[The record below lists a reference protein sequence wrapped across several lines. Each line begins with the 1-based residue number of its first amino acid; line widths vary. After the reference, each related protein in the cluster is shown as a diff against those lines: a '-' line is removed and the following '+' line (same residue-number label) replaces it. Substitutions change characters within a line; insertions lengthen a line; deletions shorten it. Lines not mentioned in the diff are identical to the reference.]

1 VSAAP
6 GSLRR
11 RTYWALSDAW
21 VVTKYNLIAV
31 PRVPELLVFL
41 TIQPILFVVLFRYV
55 FGGAINTPG
64 LSYVD
69 FLIPGIIVQTVAFG
83 GITTGI
89 GLAEDLQKGVIDRL
103 RSLPMARYA
112 LLAGRTVADIGR
124 NLFSIVLMVLVGFI
138 VGFSFHDTDVA
149 KIVAG
154 VLLLLLFGFA
164 FSWIAALIGLSVP
177 NAEVAQSAGFI
188 WLFPLTFASS
198 AFVPV
203 DSMPD
208 WLQAFA
214 DVNPVT
220 QTVNAV
226 RELWLGAPSG
236 NAILWSIVDRS
247 SNASDSG
254 REPPWPCGAMRRPP
268 RPPTSSNRT
277 SAARPSRRR

>member
-1 VSAAP
+1 MSAAS
-6 GSLRR
+6 GSLRS

-55 FGGAINTPG
+55 FGGAIDTPG
-64 LSYVD
+64 LSYVN

-103 RSLPMARYA
+103 RSLPMARFA
-112 LLAGRTVADIGR
+112 LLAGRTIADIAR
-124 NLFSIVLMVLVGFI
+124 NMFSIVLMVVVGII
-138 VGFSFHDTDVA
+138 VGFSFQDTDVA
-149 KIVAG
+149 KVIGG

-220 QTVNAV
+220 VTVNAV
-226 RELWLGAPSG
+226 RELWLGMPSG
-236 NAILWSIVDRS
+236 NDILWSVLWSLGLIAIFAPLATLRY
-247 SNASDSG
+247 
-254 REPPWPCGAMRRPP
+254 R
-268 RPPTSSNRT
+268 RT
-277 SAARPSRRR
+277 SRA

>member
-1 VSAAP
+1 MSRNRLA
-6 GSLRR
+6 
-11 RTYWALSDAW
+11 WALSDAW
-21 VVTKYNLIAV
+21 VVTKYNLISV
-31 PRVPELLVFL
+31 PRVPEMLVFL

-55 FGGAINTPG
+55 FGGAIETPG
-64 LSYVD
+64 LPYQD

-103 RSLPMARYA
+103 RSLPMARFA

-124 NLFSIVLMVLVGFI
+124 NLFSIGLMVVVGFV
-138 VGFSFHDTDVA
+138 VGFSFHDTTVLE
-149 KIVAG
+149 ILAG
-154 VLLLLLFGFA
+154 VVLMLLFGFA

-214 DVNPVT
+214 DINPVT
-220 QTVNAV
+220 VCVNAV
-226 RELWLGAPSG
+226 RELWLGVPSG
-236 NAILWSIVDRS
+236 DDILWTVVWSLGLVAIFAPLATARY
-247 SNASDSG
+247 
-254 REPPWPCGAMRRPP
+254 R
-268 RPPTSSNRT
+268 RT
-277 SAARPSRRR
+277 SRA

>member
-1 VSAAP
+1 VSAAS
-6 GSLRR
+6 GSLRS

-55 FGGAINTPG
+55 FGGAIDTPG
-64 LSYVD
+64 LSYVN

-103 RSLPMARYA
+103 RSLPMARFA
-112 LLAGRTVADIGR
+112 LLAGRTVADIAR
-124 NLFSIVLMVLVGFI
+124 NMFSIVLMVLVGII
-138 VGFSFHDTDVA
+138 VGFSFQDTDVA
-149 KIVAG
+149 KVVAG

-214 DVNPVT
+214 EVNPVT
-220 QTVNAV
+220 VTVNAV
-226 RELWLGAPSG
+226 RELWLGAPAG
-236 NAILWSIVDRS
+236 NDILWSVLWSLGLIAIFAPLATLRY
-247 SNASDSG
+247 
-254 REPPWPCGAMRRPP
+254 R
-268 RPPTSSNRT
+268 RT
-277 SAARPSRRR
+277 SRA

>member
-1 VSAAP
+1 MSAAS
-6 GSLRR
+6 GSLRS

-55 FGGAINTPG
+55 FGGAIDTPG
-64 LSYVD
+64 LSYVN

-103 RSLPMARYA
+103 RSLPMARFA
-112 LLAGRTVADIGR
+112 LLAGRTVADIAR
-124 NLFSIVLMVLVGFI
+124 NMFSIVLMVVVGII
-138 VGFSFHDTDVA
+138 VGFSFQDTDVA
-149 KIVAG
+149 KVVAG

-198 AFVPV
+198 VFVPV

-220 QTVNAV
+220 VTVNAV
-226 RELWLGAPSG
+226 RELWLGMPSG
-236 NAILWSIVDRS
+236 NDILWSVLWSLGLIAIFAPLATLRY
-247 SNASDSG
+247 
-254 REPPWPCGAMRRPP
+254 R
-268 RPPTSSNRT
+268 RT
-277 SAARPSRRR
+277 SRA

>member
-6 GSLRR
+6 TSLRS

-64 LSYVD
+64 LSYQD

-124 NLFSIVLMVLVGFI
+124 NLFSIVLMVVVGFI

-154 VLLLLLFGFA
+154 VVLLLLFGFA

-214 DVNPVT
+214 NINPVT
-220 QTVNAV
+220 LTVNAV
-226 RELWLGAPSG
+226 RELWLGTPAG
-236 NAILWSIVDRS
+236 NDILWSIAWSV
-247 SNASDSG
+247 G
-254 REPPWPCGAMRRPP
+254 LGAIFAPLATLRYR
-268 RPPTSSNRT
+268 RT
-277 SAARPSRRR
+277 SRA

>member
-1 VSAAP
+1 MSRNR
-6 GSLRR
+6 L
-11 RTYWALSDAW
+11 ALALTDAW
-21 VVTKYNLIAV
+21 VVTKYNLISV
-31 PRVPELLVFL
+31 PRVPEMLVFL

-55 FGGAINTPG
+55 FGGAIKTPG
-64 LSYVD
+64 LPYQD
-69 FLIPGIIVQTVAFG
+69 FLMPGIIVQTVAFG

-103 RSLPMARYA
+103 RSLPMARFA

-124 NLFSIVLMVLVGFI
+124 NLFSIVLMVVVGFV
-138 VGFSFHDTDVA
+138 VGFSFHDTTVLE
-149 KIVAG
+149 ILAG
-154 VLLLLLFGFA
+154 VVLMLLFGFA

-214 DVNPVT
+214 EVNPVT
-220 QTVNAV
+220 VCVNAV
-226 RELWLGAPSG
+226 RELWLGVPSG
-236 NAILWSIVDRS
+236 DDILWTVVWSLGLLAIFAPLATARY
-247 SNASDSG
+247 
-254 REPPWPCGAMRRPP
+254 R
-268 RPPTSSNRT
+268 RT
-277 SAARPSRRR
+277 SRA

>member
-1 VSAAP
+1 VSAAS
-6 GSLRR
+6 GSLRS

-55 FGGAINTPG
+55 FGGAIDTPG
-64 LSYVD
+64 LSYVN

-103 RSLPMARYA
+103 RSLPMARFA
-112 LLAGRTVADIGR
+112 LLAGRTVADIAR
-124 NLFSIVLMVLVGFI
+124 NMFSIVLMVLVGII
-138 VGFSFHDTDVA
+138 VGFSFQDTDVA
-149 KIVAG
+149 KVVAG

-214 DVNPVT
+214 EVNPVT
-220 QTVNAV
+220 VTVNAV
-226 RELWLGAPSG
+226 RELWLGMPSG
-236 NAILWSIVDRS
+236 NDILWSVLWSLGLIAIFAPLATLRY
-247 SNASDSG
+247 
-254 REPPWPCGAMRRPP
+254 R
-268 RPPTSSNRT
+268 RT
-277 SAARPSRRR
+277 SRA

>member
-1 VSAAP
+1 MSRNRLA
-6 GSLRR
+6 
-11 RTYWALSDAW
+11 WALSDAW
-21 VVTKYNLIAV
+21 VVTKYNLISV
-31 PRVPELLVFL
+31 PRVPEMLVFL

-55 FGGAINTPG
+55 FGGAIETPG
-64 LSYVD
+64 LPYQD
-69 FLIPGIIVQTVAFG
+69 FLIPGVIVQTVAFG

-103 RSLPMARYA
+103 RSLPMARFA

-124 NLFSIVLMVLVGFI
+124 NLFSIVLMVVVGFV
-138 VGFSFHDTDVA
+138 VGFSFHDTTVLE
-149 KIVAG
+149 ILVG
-154 VLLLLLFGFA
+154 VVLMLLFGFA

-214 DVNPVT
+214 DINPVT
-220 QTVNAV
+220 VCVNAV
-226 RELWLGAPSG
+226 RELWLGVPAG
-236 NAILWSIVDRS
+236 DDILWTIVWSLGLLAIFAPLATARY
-247 SNASDSG
+247 
-254 REPPWPCGAMRRPP
+254 R
-268 RPPTSSNRT
+268 RT
-277 SAARPSRRR
+277 SRA

>member
-1 VSAAP
+1 MSAAP
-6 GSLRR
+6 ASLRR

-103 RSLPMARYA
+103 RSLPMARFA

-124 NLFSIVLMVLVGFI
+124 NLFSIVLMVVVGFV
-138 VGFSFHDTDVA
+138 VGFSFHDTTVLE
-149 KIVAG
+149 ILAG
-154 VLLLLLFGFA
+154 VVLMLLFGFA

-188 WLFPLTFASS
+188 WLFPLTFAST

-203 DSMPD
+203 DAMPD

-214 DVNPVT
+214 DINPVT
-220 QTVNAV
+220 VCVNAV
-226 RELWLGAPSG
+226 RELWLGVPSG
-236 NAILWSIVDRS
+236 DDILWTVVWSLGLVAIFAPLATARY
-247 SNASDSG
+247 
-254 REPPWPCGAMRRPP
+254 R
-268 RPPTSSNRT
+268 RT
-277 SAARPSRRR
+277 SRA

>member
-1 VSAAP
+1 MSAAP
-6 GSLRR
+6 ASPRSR
-11 RTYWALSDAW
+11 AYWALSDAW

-64 LSYVD
+64 LPYQD

-124 NLFSIVLMVLVGFI
+124 NLFSIVLMVVVGFI

-154 VLLLLLFGFA
+154 MLILLLFGFA
-164 FSWIAALIGLSVP
+164 FSWIAALIGLSAP

-220 QTVNAV
+220 LTVNAV
-226 RELWLGAPSG
+226 RELWLGVPAG
-236 NAILWSIVDRS
+236 NAILWSIVWSLGLVAIFAPLSTLRY
-247 SNASDSG
+247 
-254 REPPWPCGAMRRPP
+254 R
-268 RPPTSSNRT
+268 RT
-277 SAARPSRRR
+277 SRA

>member
-1 VSAAP
+1 MSAAS
-6 GSLRR
+6 GSLRS
-11 RTYWALSDAW
+11 RTYWVLSDAW

-55 FGGAINTPG
+55 FGGAIDTPG
-64 LSYVD
+64 LSYVN

-103 RSLPMARYA
+103 RSLPMARFA
-112 LLAGRTVADIGR
+112 LLAGRTVADIAR
-124 NLFSIVLMVLVGFI
+124 NMFSIVLMVVVGII
-138 VGFSFHDTDVA
+138 VGFSFQDTDVA
-149 KIVAG
+149 KVVAG

-214 DVNPVT
+214 EVNPVT
-220 QTVNAV
+220 VTVNAV
-226 RELWLGAPSG
+226 RELWLGMPSG
-236 NAILWSIVDRS
+236 NDILWSVLWSLGLIAIFAPLATLRY
-247 SNASDSG
+247 
-254 REPPWPCGAMRRPP
+254 R
-268 RPPTSSNRT
+268 RT
-277 SAARPSRRR
+277 SRA

>member
-1 VSAAP
+1 MSAAP
-6 GSLRR
+6 ASLRS

-124 NLFSIVLMVLVGFI
+124 NLFSIVLMVVVGFI

-214 DVNPVT
+214 NVNPVT
-220 QTVNAV
+220 LTVNAV
-226 RELWLGAPSG
+226 RELWLGVPSG
-236 NAILWSIVDRS
+236 NAILWSIVWSVGLVAIFGPLATLRY
-247 SNASDSG
+247 
-254 REPPWPCGAMRRPP
+254 R
-268 RPPTSSNRT
+268 RT
-277 SAARPSRRR
+277 SRA

>member
-1 VSAAP
+1 MSRNRLA
-6 GSLRR
+6 
-11 RTYWALSDAW
+11 WALSDAW
-21 VVTKYNLIAV
+21 VVTKYNLISV
-31 PRVPELLVFL
+31 PRVPEMLVFL

-55 FGGAINTPG
+55 FGGAIETPG
-64 LSYVD
+64 LPYQD

-103 RSLPMARYA
+103 RSLPMARFA

-124 NLFSIVLMVLVGFI
+124 NLFSIVLMVVVGFV
-138 VGFSFHDTDVA
+138 VGFSFHDATVLE
-149 KIVAG
+149 ILAG
-154 VLLLLLFGFA
+154 VVLMLLFGFA

-214 DVNPVT
+214 DINPVT
-220 QTVNAV
+220 VCVNAV
-226 RELWLGAPSG
+226 RELWLGVPSG
-236 NAILWSIVDRS
+236 DDILWTVVWSLGLVAIFAPLATARY
-247 SNASDSG
+247 
-254 REPPWPCGAMRRPP
+254 R
-268 RPPTSSNRT
+268 RT
-277 SAARPSRRR
+277 SRA

>member
-1 VSAAP
+1 MSRNRLA
-6 GSLRR
+6 
-11 RTYWALSDAW
+11 WALTDAW
-21 VVTKYNLIAV
+21 VVTKYNLISV
-31 PRVPELLVFL
+31 PRVPEMLVFL

-55 FGGAINTPG
+55 FGGAIDTPG
-64 LSYVD
+64 LPYQD
-69 FLIPGIIVQTVAFG
+69 FLMPGIIVQTVAFG

-103 RSLPMARYA
+103 RSLPMARFA

-124 NLFSIVLMVLVGFI
+124 NVFSIVLMVVVGFV
-138 VGFSFHDTDVA
+138 VGFSFHDTTVLE
-149 KIVAG
+149 ILAG
-154 VLLLLLFGFA
+154 VLLMLLFGFA

-214 DVNPVT
+214 EVNPVT
-220 QTVNAV
+220 VCVNAV
-226 RELWLGAPSG
+226 RELWLGVPSG
-236 NAILWSIVDRS
+236 DDILWTIVWSLGLLAIFAPLATARY
-247 SNASDSG
+247 
-254 REPPWPCGAMRRPP
+254 R
-268 RPPTSSNRT
+268 RT
-277 SAARPSRRR
+277 SRA

>member
-1 VSAAP
+1 MSRNRLA
-6 GSLRR
+6 
-11 RTYWALSDAW
+11 WALSDAW
-21 VVTKYNLIAV
+21 VVTKYNLISV
-31 PRVPELLVFL
+31 PRVPEMLVFL

-55 FGGAINTPG
+55 FGGAIETPG
-64 LSYVD
+64 LPYQD

-103 RSLPMARYA
+103 RSLPMARFA

-124 NLFSIVLMVLVGFI
+124 NLFSIVLMVVVGFV
-138 VGFSFHDTDVA
+138 VGFSFHDTTVLE
-149 KIVAG
+149 ILAG
-154 VLLLLLFGFA
+154 VVLMLLFGFA

-214 DVNPVT
+214 EVNPVT
-220 QTVNAV
+220 VCVNAV
-226 RELWLGAPSG
+226 RELWLGVAAG
-236 NAILWSIVDRS
+236 DDILWTIAWSLGLLAIFAPLATARY
-247 SNASDSG
+247 
-254 REPPWPCGAMRRPP
+254 R
-268 RPPTSSNRT
+268 RT
-277 SAARPSRRR
+277 SRA

>member
-1 VSAAP
+1 MSAAP

-198 AFVPV
+198 AFAPV
-203 DSMPD
+203 QTMPG
-208 WLQAFA
+208 WLQVFA
-214 DVNPVT
+214 NNQPITHV
-220 QTVNAV
+220 VNAL
-226 RELWLGAPSG
+226 RALALGTPMGDNLWLSVVWLAG
-236 NAILWSIVDRS
+236 IVLVFGPI
-247 SNASDSG
+247 AV
-254 REPPWPCGAMRRPP
+254 
-268 RPPTSSNRT
+268 RT
-277 SAARPSRRR
+277 YQRVS

>member
-1 VSAAP
+1 
-6 GSLRR
+6 
-11 RTYWALSDAW
+11 

-55 FGGAINTPG
+55 FGGAIDTPG
-64 LSYVD
+64 LSYVN

-103 RSLPMARYA
+103 RSLPMARFA
-112 LLAGRTVADIGR
+112 LLAGRTVADIAR
-124 NLFSIVLMVLVGFI
+124 NMFSIVLMVVVGII
-138 VGFSFHDTDVA
+138 VGFSFQDTDVA
-149 KIVAG
+149 KVVAG

-214 DVNPVT
+214 EVNPVT
-220 QTVNAV
+220 VTVNAV
-226 RELWLGAPSG
+226 RELWLGAPAG
-236 NAILWSIVDRS
+236 NDILWSVLWSLGLIAIFAPLATLRY
-247 SNASDSG
+247 
-254 REPPWPCGAMRRPP
+254 R
-268 RPPTSSNRT
+268 RT
-277 SAARPSRRR
+277 SRA

>member
-1 VSAAP
+1 MSAAP
-6 GSLRR
+6 ASRR
-11 RTYWALSDAW
+11 SRAYWALSDAW

-64 LSYVD
+64 LPYQD
-69 FLIPGIIVQTVAFG
+69 FLIPVIIVQTVAFG

-124 NLFSIVLMVLVGFI
+124 NLFSIVLMVVVGFI

-154 VLLLLLFGFA
+154 VLILLLFGFA
-164 FSWIAALIGLSVP
+164 FSWIAALIGLSAP

-220 QTVNAV
+220 LTVNAV
-226 RELWLGAPSG
+226 RELWLGVPAG
-236 NAILWSIVDRS
+236 NAILWSIVWSLGLVAIFAPLSTLRY
-247 SNASDSG
+247 
-254 REPPWPCGAMRRPP
+254 R
-268 RPPTSSNRT
+268 RT
-277 SAARPSRRR
+277 SRA

>member
-1 VSAAP
+1 MSKR
-6 GSLRR
+6 L
-11 RTYWALSDAW
+11 YWALSDAW
-21 VVTKYNLIAV
+21 VITKYNVIAV
-31 PRVPELLVFL
+31 PRVPEMLVFL

-64 LSYVD
+64 LPYVD

-103 RSLPMARYA
+103 RSLPMARFA

-124 NLFSIVLMVLVGFI
+124 NLFSTILMVVVGFI

-154 VLLLLLFGFA
+154 VGILILFGFA

-208 WLQAFA
+208 GLKAFA
-214 DVNPVT
+214 EHQPVT
-220 QTVNAV
+220 YTVNAI
-226 RELWLGAPSG
+226 RELWLGVDAG
-236 NAILWSIVDRS
+236 NAILWSIVWSLGLLAIFAPLATLKYR
-247 SNASDSG
+247 
-254 REPPWPCGAMRRPP
+254 
-268 RPPTSSNRT
+268 RT
-277 SAARPSRRR
+277 SRA

>member
-1 VSAAP
+1 MST
-6 GSLRR
+6 RQ

-41 TIQPILFVVLFRYV
+41 TIQPILFIVLFRYV

-83 GITTGI
+83 GITTGV

-103 RSLPMARYA
+103 RSLPMTRYA
-112 LLAGRTVADIGR
+112 VLAGRTVADIAR
-124 NLFSIVLMVLVGFI
+124 NLFSVVLMVLVGI
-138 VGFSFHDTDVA
+138 VVGFSFHDTDVA
-149 KIVAG
+149 KVVAG
-154 VLLLLLFGFA
+154 VALIVLFGFA

-203 DSMPD
+203 ASMPD

-214 DVNPVT
+214 KVQPVT
-220 QTVNAV
+220 VTVNAL
-226 RELWLGAPSG
+226 RELWLGVASG
-236 NAILWSIVDRS
+236 NDILWSVVWSLGLIAIFAPLATLRY
-247 SNASDSG
+247 
-254 REPPWPCGAMRRPP
+254 R
-268 RPPTSSNRT
+268 RT
-277 SAARPSRRR
+277 SRA

>member
-1 VSAAP
+1 MSRNR
-6 GSLRR
+6 L
-11 RTYWALSDAW
+11 ALALTDAW
-21 VVTKYNLIAV
+21 VVTKYNLISV
-31 PRVPELLVFL
+31 PRVPEMLVFL

-55 FGGAINTPG
+55 FGGAIKTPG
-64 LSYVD
+64 LPYQD
-69 FLIPGIIVQTVAFG
+69 FLMPGIIVQTVAFG

-103 RSLPMARYA
+103 RSLPMARFA

-124 NLFSIVLMVLVGFI
+124 NLFSIVLMLVVGFV
-138 VGFSFHDTDVA
+138 VGFSFHDTTVLE
-149 KIVAG
+149 ILAG
-154 VLLLLLFGFA
+154 VVLMLLFGFA

-214 DVNPVT
+214 EINPVT
-220 QTVNAV
+220 VCVNAV
-226 RELWLGAPSG
+226 RELWLGVPSG
-236 NAILWSIVDRS
+236 NDILWTVVWSLGLLAIFAPLATARY
-247 SNASDSG
+247 
-254 REPPWPCGAMRRPP
+254 R
-268 RPPTSSNRT
+268 RT
-277 SAARPSRRR
+277 SRA

>member
-1 VSAAP
+1 VSAAS
-6 GSLRR
+6 GSLRS

-55 FGGAINTPG
+55 FGGAIDTPG
-64 LSYVD
+64 LSYVN

-103 RSLPMARYA
+103 RSLPMARFA
-112 LLAGRTVADIGR
+112 LLAGRTVADIAR
-124 NLFSIVLMVLVGFI
+124 NMFSIVLMVVVGII
-138 VGFSFHDTDVA
+138 VGFSFQDTDVA
-149 KIVAG
+149 KVVAG

-214 DVNPVT
+214 EVNPVT
-220 QTVNAV
+220 VTVNAV
-226 RELWLGAPSG
+226 RELWLGAPAG
-236 NAILWSIVDRS
+236 NDILWSVLWSLGLIAIFAPLATLRY
-247 SNASDSG
+247 
-254 REPPWPCGAMRRPP
+254 R
-268 RPPTSSNRT
+268 RT
-277 SAARPSRRR
+277 SRA

>member
-1 VSAAP
+1 MSRNR
-6 GSLRR
+6 L
-11 RTYWALSDAW
+11 ALALTDAW
-21 VVTKYNLIAV
+21 VVTKYNLISV
-31 PRVPELLVFL
+31 PRVPEMLVFL

-55 FGGAINTPG
+55 FGGAIKTPG
-64 LSYVD
+64 LPYQD
-69 FLIPGIIVQTVAFG
+69 FLMPGIIVQTVAFG

-103 RSLPMARYA
+103 RSLPMARFA

-124 NLFSIVLMVLVGFI
+124 NLFSIVLMLVVGFV
-138 VGFSFHDTDVA
+138 VGFSFHDTTVLE
-149 KIVAG
+149 ILTG
-154 VLLLLLFGFA
+154 VVLMLLFGFA

-214 DVNPVT
+214 EVNPVT
-220 QTVNAV
+220 VCVNAV
-226 RELWLGAPSG
+226 RELWLGVPSG
-236 NAILWSIVDRS
+236 NDILWTVVWSLGLLAIFAPLATARY
-247 SNASDSG
+247 
-254 REPPWPCGAMRRPP
+254 R
-268 RPPTSSNRT
+268 RT
-277 SAARPSRRR
+277 SRA

>member
-1 VSAAP
+1 VSAA
-6 GSLRR
+6 GTSLRS

-31 PRVPELLVFL
+31 PRVPEMLVFL

-55 FGGAINTPG
+55 FGGAIKTPG

-103 RSLPMARYA
+103 RSLPMARFA
-112 LLAGRTVADIGR
+112 LLAGRTIADIGR
-124 NLFSIVLMVLVGFI
+124 NMFSIVLMVAVGFI

-149 KIVAG
+149 KVVGG

-214 DVNPVT
+214 DANPVT
-220 QTVNAV
+220 VMVNAL
-226 RELWLGAPSG
+226 RELWLGVPSG
-236 NAILWSIVDRS
+236 NDILWSALWSVGLIALFAPLATLRY
-247 SNASDSG
+247 
-254 REPPWPCGAMRRPP
+254 R
-268 RPPTSSNRT
+268 RT
-277 SAARPSRRR
+277 SAV

>member
-1 VSAAP
+1 MSRNRLA
-6 GSLRR
+6 
-11 RTYWALSDAW
+11 WALSDAW
-21 VVTKYNLIAV
+21 VVTKYNLISV
-31 PRVPELLVFL
+31 PRVPEMLVFL

-55 FGGAINTPG
+55 FGGAIKTPG
-64 LSYVD
+64 LPYQD
-69 FLIPGIIVQTVAFG
+69 FLIPGVIVQTVAFG

-103 RSLPMARYA
+103 RSLPMARFA

-124 NLFSIVLMVLVGFI
+124 NLFSIVLMVVVGFV
-138 VGFSFHDTDVA
+138 VGFSFHDTTVLE
-149 KIVAG
+149 ILAG
-154 VLLLLLFGFA
+154 VVLMLLFGFA

-214 DVNPVT
+214 DINPVT
-220 QTVNAV
+220 VCVNAV
-226 RELWLGAPSG
+226 RELWLGVPSG
-236 NAILWSIVDRS
+236 DDILWTVVWSLGLVAIFAPLATARY
-247 SNASDSG
+247 
-254 REPPWPCGAMRRPP
+254 R
-268 RPPTSSNRT
+268 RT
-277 SAARPSRRR
+277 SRA

>member
-1 VSAAP
+1 VSAAS
-6 GSLRR
+6 GSLRS

-55 FGGAINTPG
+55 FGGAIDTPG
-64 LSYVD
+64 LSYVN

-103 RSLPMARYA
+103 RSLPMARFA
-112 LLAGRTVADIGR
+112 LLAGRTVADIAR
-124 NLFSIVLMVLVGFI
+124 NMFSIVLMVVVGII
-138 VGFSFHDTDVA
+138 VGFSFQDTDVA
-149 KIVAG
+149 KVVAG

-214 DVNPVT
+214 EVNPVT
-220 QTVNAV
+220 VTVNAV
-226 RELWLGAPSG
+226 RELWLGMPSG
-236 NAILWSIVDRS
+236 NDILWSVLWSLGLIAIFAPLATLRY
-247 SNASDSG
+247 
-254 REPPWPCGAMRRPP
+254 R
-268 RPPTSSNRT
+268 RT
-277 SAARPSRRR
+277 SRA

>member
-1 VSAAP
+1 MSRNRLA
-6 GSLRR
+6 
-11 RTYWALSDAW
+11 WALSDAW
-21 VVTKYNLIAV
+21 VVTKYNLISV
-31 PRVPELLVFL
+31 PRVPEMLVFL

-55 FGGAINTPG
+55 FGGAIETPG
-64 LSYVD
+64 LPYQD

-89 GLAEDLQKGVIDRL
+89 GLAEDLPKGVIDRL
-103 RSLPMARYA
+103 RSLPMARFA

-124 NLFSIVLMVLVGFI
+124 NLFSIVLMVVVGFV
-138 VGFSFHDTDVA
+138 VGFSFHDTTVLE
-149 KIVAG
+149 ILAG
-154 VLLLLLFGFA
+154 VVLMLLFGFA

-214 DVNPVT
+214 DINPVT
-220 QTVNAV
+220 VCVNAV
-226 RELWLGAPSG
+226 RELWLGVPSG
-236 NAILWSIVDRS
+236 DDILWTVVWSLGLVAIFAPLATARY
-247 SNASDSG
+247 
-254 REPPWPCGAMRRPP
+254 R
-268 RPPTSSNRT
+268 RT
-277 SAARPSRRR
+277 SRA